1 MLLLFDVQSFQFSN
15 HLVRTYLYPSGGGSY
30 GKGPI
35 CFKRTSLSLSIWC
48 LAGTGDDVWFGCV
61 INRLSVSE
69 NDWIILVELLC
80 LVSWSSFLCCYL
92 GPYQSELPRQ
102 NSHWQV
108 CPSLVLYPGL
118 FPFFLLLK

>member
-1 MLLLFDVQSFQFSN
+1 MLLLFDVQSFQFPN

-61 INRLSVSE
+61 INRLCFRKRLDYTGRTALS
-69 NDWIILVELLC
+69 
-80 LVSWSSFLCCYL
+80 
-92 GPYQSELPRQ
+92 SEL
-102 NSHWQV
+102 V
-108 CPSLVLYPGL
+108 IFLVRVIWDPINRSYLVKILIGKFVPV
-118 FPFFLLLK
+118 